1 MRAKQPPG
9 EKLGGETSSFI
20 PEGEN
25 GPSYERALV
34 YLAVVVGLM
43 LLGPGR
49 YSLDAMLF
57 KKRDWVAE
65 EKRDWLKVGA
75 A

>member
-1 MRAKQPPG
+1 MRSSS
-9 EKLGGETSSFI
+9 EKCSRAELYT
-20 PEGEN
+20 
-25 GPSYERALV
+25 ERALV
-34 YLAVVVGLM
+34 YLAVVVSLM

-49 YSLDAMLF
+49 YALDAMLF
-57 KKRDWVAE
+57 KERDWVAE